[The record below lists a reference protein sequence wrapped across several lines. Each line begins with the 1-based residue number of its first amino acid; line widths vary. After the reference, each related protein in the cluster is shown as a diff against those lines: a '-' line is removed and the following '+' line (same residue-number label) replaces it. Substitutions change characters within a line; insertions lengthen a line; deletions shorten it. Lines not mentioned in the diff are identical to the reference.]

1 MHNLQIIVKL
11 SVIAAV
17 FVSCTSDFDDIP
29 KYEDI
34 IKDSDVKY
42 CVWQT
47 PSGGSGCSLLVEV
60 GEEFCADFGTI
71 VYGSCDGEMP
81 PSSSSSEAVP
91 LSSSSSEAIL
101 SSSSSEAAPSSS
113 SSEAAPSSSSS
124 SAEPEPEEQYCKYEL
139 LGQQCDE
146 INEGFTV
153 EQCNAFDG
161 EIVNSC
167 P

>member
-1 MHNLQIIVKL
+1 MV
-11 SVIAAV
+11 AV
-17 FVSCTSDFDDIP
+17 LAFISCTSDFDDIP

-34 IKDSDVKY
+34 IKNSDVEY

-47 PSGGSGCSLLVEV
+47 PSGNGCNLLAEV
-60 GEEFCADFGTI
+60 GEDFCTDFGTI

-81 PSSSSSEAVP
+81 PSSSSSEAVL
-91 LSSSSSEAIL
+91 LSSSSSETVL
-101 SSSSSEAAPSSS
+101 SSSSSEAALSSS
-113 SSEAAPSSSSS
+113 SSEAEPPPSSS
-124 SAEPEPEEQYCKYEL
+124 SAEPEPEDQYCKYEL

-153 EQCNAFDG
+153 EQCNDFDG